1 MPIVNIAIL
10 KGRTLAQKKELVK
23 SVTEA
28 VAKSVDVAPEKIW
41 IKIDEME
48 KDNFATAGTLQS
60 EK

>member
-10 KGRTLAQKKELVK
+10 KGRTLAQKQELVK

-48 KDNFATAGTLQS
+48 KENFATCGTLQS

>member
-48 KDNFATAGTLQS
+48 KENFATGGTLHS

>member
-10 KGRTLAQKKELVK
+10 KGRTLQQKQELVK

-28 VAKSVDVAPEKIW
+28 VAKSVDVTPEKIW

-48 KDNFATAGTLQS
+48 TENFATGGILQS